1 MKARVWGAAAV
12 ALLWLASPSCS
23 KTTEGQKSVE
33 EKAVRPP
40 VAVETSA
47 VKARDMIEGIEVVGS
62 LFPKFEAKVK
72 SEYAG
77 LVTQVFVNEWVRV
90 KKGTPLAKLDTRE
103 IEAVSQKAQAAL
115 EMARANLLQ
124 AEVAANRAAREWE
137 RAQKLKEAGLI
148 TQQNLEDAL
157 TEKLAAAARIAAAQA
172 QKAAAEK
179 DLHQAQTRFSKA
191 VITSPMDGVI
201 SQRNVNL
208 GDLVGEMGSP
218 KIMFQIVDN
227 RLLDLTVTVPSNE
240 MGKLKLGQPLTFSSD
255 AFPGKTFSGRVTFI
269 NPAVNEADRSVKVMA
284 EIRNDPEVLK
294 AGLFIKGRIITGERK
309 AVPQIP
315 RQALLSW
322 EVKEKT
328 GEVFVLDQGKVRRRS
343 VRTGSLEGDWV
354 EIAGGLRPGEQVI
367 TRGGFNVKE
376 GDPVKV
382 IQVNGEK

>member
-1 MKARVWGAAAV
+1 MKVRIWGAAAV

-23 KTTEGQKSVE
+23 KTTEGHKSVE
-33 EKAVRPP
+33 EKGVRAP

-47 VKARDMIEGIEVVGS
+47 VQARDMIEGIEVVGS
-62 LFPKFEAKVK
+62 LSAKFEAKVK

-148 TQQNLEDAL
+148 TQQNLEDAQ

-191 VITSPMDGVI
+191 VITSPMDGVV

-240 MGKLKLGQPLTFSSD
+240 MGKLKTDQPLTFSSD
-255 AFPGKTFSGRVTFI
+255 AFPGKTFSGRITFI

-284 EIRNDPEVLK
+284 EVRNDPEVLK

-382 IQVNGEK
+382 FQVNGEK